1 MQQKFKRMIANRFS
15 DDARFFK
22 VWLSNARQVGTPLAT
37 SAWTGKAMSA
47 QIDLSSG
54 LPVLELGPGT
64 GSITREILQR
74 GVPQEKLVA
83 VEYSPEFV
91 TRLKQ
96 LFAHVDIR
104 QGDAFNLCKTL
115 GDDAGMIFD
124 CVISAVP
131 LLNVPATQRAEF
143 VINALKRVPPGR
155 PLVQVTYGALCP
167 APVPEGVKAERTEII
182 FRNLPPAHI
191 WTFRRFAS

>member
-1 MQQKFKRMIANRFS
+1 MQQKFKRTITNRFS

-37 SAWTGKAMSA
+37 STWTGKAMSA

-91 TRLKQ
+91 VRLKQ

-104 QGDAFNLCKTL
+104 QGDAFNLCKAL
-115 GDDAGMIFD
+115 GDDAGRIFD

-131 LLNVPATQRAEF
+131 LLNVPAAQRSEF

-167 APVPEGVKAERTEII
+167 APVPEGVKAERIDII